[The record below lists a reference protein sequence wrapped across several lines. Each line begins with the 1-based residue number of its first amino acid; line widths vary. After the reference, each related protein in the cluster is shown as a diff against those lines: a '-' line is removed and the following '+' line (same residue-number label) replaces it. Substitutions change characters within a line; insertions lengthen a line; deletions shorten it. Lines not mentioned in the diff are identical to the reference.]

1 MIKKLKIKFIVTTMF
16 LITIVM
22 SVAFVIQYLNTA
34 SELKK
39 DSIEALHD
47 IAFSERSPIDGLFNK
62 GNKHQHLTTYTLDI
76 DLSTNSCYIDGFGD
90 VDNLTKENHD
100 YINELINTVLNA
112 DSDEGIIKKHNMRY
126 FAIKTHIGKRIVLLD
141 KSYEDNRLNSLLI
154 SLLISG
160 SIAFLSFLLISIIIA
175 NIAVKPV
182 EHSIQRQKQFIS
194 DVSHELKTPITVI
207 STNTDL
213 IMTHSESTVANES
226 KWLGYI
232 KDETVRMSELVN
244 MMLYLAKTDE
254 ADSRYELVDFNLSNA
269 CYEVALPFESVSFEN
284 GKELTINIEEDVFIK
299 GEENS
304 VKQLLVILLDNA
316 LKYSNSNGRIE
327 LNVFVSGDKATVSV
341 FNTGAP
347 IPRECIPNIFE
358 RFYRVDEDRSRQT
371 GGSGLG
377 LSIAKRI
384 IEHNEATITV
394 ASSNDHGTE
403 FSCCFKAAK
412 NKAQDK

>member
-1 MIKKLKIKFIVTTMF
+1 MIKKLKIKFIVTTMC

-22 SVAFVIQYLNTA
+22 SVGLVIQYLNT
-34 SELKK
+34 SSVLKK

-62 GNKHQHLTTYTLDI
+62 GNKHPHLTTYTLDI

-90 VDNLTKENHD
+90 VNNLTKENHE
-100 YINELINTVLNA
+100 YINELINTVLSA
-112 DSDEGIIKKHNMRY
+112 DSNEGVIKKYNMRY
-126 FAIKTHIGKRIVLLD
+126 FAVKTHIGKRIVLLD
-141 KSYEDNRLNSLLI
+141 KSYEDQRLNSLAI

-182 EHSIQRQKQFIS
+182 ERSMQRQNQFIS

-269 CYEVALPFESVSFEN
+269 CYEVALPFESVCFEN
-284 GKELTINIEEDVFIK
+284 GKELTINIDEDVYIK

-316 LKYSNSNGRIE
+316 LKYSNQNGRIE
-327 LNVFVSGDKATVSV
+327 LNVSASGDKATVAV

-347 IPRECIPNIFE
+347 IPKECIPNIFE

-394 ASSNDHGTE
+394 TSSNEHGTE
-403 FSCCFKAAK
+403 FCCCFKASK
-412 NKAQDK
+412 NKTQDK